1 MKNFIITAS
10 LLLTSLTL
18 QAQEVDG
25 AVKIGGG
32 LDLTTFEA

>member
-25 AVKIGGG
+25 GVTIFK
-32 LDLTTFEA
+32 LKLP